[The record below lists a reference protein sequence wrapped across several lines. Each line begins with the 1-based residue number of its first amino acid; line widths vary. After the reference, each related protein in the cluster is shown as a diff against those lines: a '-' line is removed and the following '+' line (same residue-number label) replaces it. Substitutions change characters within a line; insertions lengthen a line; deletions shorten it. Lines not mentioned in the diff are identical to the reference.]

1 MSNYSCQVTMTGTVG
16 EPTVS
21 YGHFL
26 TGDGNCKA
34 ADVEDGDICAAGR
47 TYVRYTRS
55 CERSCALTNTPK
67 SLHHT
72 SCPAGWSYFG
82 CRCYKH
88 VTKSLSWAEARD
100 NCRDIAVPDNG
111 GDLAS
116 VDSAELHQFL
126 TTVLVAGTSEG
137 ASYLGGVREGGAWR
151 WSDGTRW
158 QFTRWAE
165 HQPSGDGSHIQMAD
179 FNGKWDDI
187 GGSFLRY
194 LRFLYYNHSMVP

>member
-1 MSNYSCQVTMTGTVG
+1 MTGTVG

-47 TYVRYTRS
+47 TYVRETRS

-100 NCRDIAVPDNG
+100 NCRNIAVPDNG
-111 GDLAS
+111 GELAS
-116 VDSAELHQFL
+116 VD
-126 TTVLVAGTSEG
+126 
-137 ASYLGGVREGGAWR
+137 RCN
-151 WSDGTRW
+151 
-158 QFTRWAE
+158 
-165 HQPSGDGSHIQMAD
+165 I
-179 FNGKWDDI
+179 
-187 GGSFLRY
+187 
-194 LRFLYYNHSMVP
+194 MVNTL